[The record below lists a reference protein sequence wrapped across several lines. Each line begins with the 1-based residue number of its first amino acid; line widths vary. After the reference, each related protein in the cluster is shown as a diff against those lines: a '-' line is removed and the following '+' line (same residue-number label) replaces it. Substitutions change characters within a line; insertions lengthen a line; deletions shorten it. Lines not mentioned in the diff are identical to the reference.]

1 MNTDTKATAEQVKA
15 INATLAKMGLMSDKA
30 DIVLNASAGRTTS
43 TKALTIEEARSLL
56 ASLNKQGIVGGIS
69 SPAGR
74 PGGASQK
81 MTAKLF
87 AMAHEMGWIT
97 AATVVGSAGM
107 ETKKDYS
114 RLHAW
119 VLKYGYLHKPL
130 SQYSYKEMPK
140 LVSQFELGVY
150 KHYISEL

>member
-1 MNTDTKATAEQVKA
+1 MSNIKSYIKA
-15 INATLAKMGLMSDKA
+15 INAILARTGQMENKAVIVSNASNGRTIHSSELTPAEAIGLLKA
-30 DIVLNASAGRTTS
+30 LNAHSPQPIAQRPKPSA
-43 TKALTIEEARSLL
+43 
-56 ASLNKQGIVGGIS
+56 
-69 SPAGR
+69 
-74 PGGASQK
+74 K